1 MSVVKKIEFSHEK
14 ACESALA
21 EHHPVTDAPSAMR
34 AAVHTVLNHTAEV
47 FISIV
52 DIISKHYGHDREEM
66 CKMIGE
72 HPQFLGIMSNPILR
86 DIGYLKAPE
95 ESVPV
100 PEPVAA
106 AAAWVRE
113 EEGKIVRQAEAAAEE
128 VVAAVADIEECAR
141 PLAAAE
147 APASPDVDGKK
158 QRKPRAPM
166 SEEAKRARAEKRKAT
181 MAAKKGGSAVG
192 STVSSPALA
201 PAAAPA
207 EEVPAVEEKPAEEP
221 VAVAEPPAAA
231 EPAKPVIKKFII
243 KKKLVAA
250 PAEA

>member
-1 MSVVKKIEFSHEK
+1 MSVVKKLEFSHEK
-14 ACESALA
+14 GSEAALA
-21 EHHPVTDAPSAMR
+21 EHRPVTDAPSAMR

-66 CKMIGE
+66 CKMISE

-95 ESVPV
+95 EGVPV

-106 AAAWVRE
+106 EAAWVRE
-113 EEGKIVRQAEAAAEE
+113 EEGKIVRQAEE

-141 PLAAAE
+141 PLAAAD
-147 APASPDVDGKK
+147 APASPDADGKK

-166 SEEAKRARAEKRKAT
+166 SEEAKRAMAEKRKAT

-231 EPAKPVIKKFII
+231 KPVIKKFII